1 MSRPP
6 APRKWQ
12 APPARR
18 GASAQQAAAA
28 ILAAALAQARGNSR
42 GAIESTDP
50 AYVHQLRVG
59 LRRYRSALRL
69 FRGLL
74 RGKQRRRLARLASE
88 AMRPLGEA
96 RDWDVCIEWLE
107 SAKAPRA
114 LLRRARRRRE
124 AVRESLGPVELSALK
139 PAAAAWNGKSQSLQR
154 LRSQALQK
162 ARRKVGRRLRGID
175 WNNAEERHRLRI
187 EVKRLRYATD
197 FLGGETQALERLQD
211 ALGELNDLAA
221 ARRLL
226 PGLRPPASLLRK
238 LAAGERRLL
247 AALRRQV
254 ASLEPED

>member
-28 ILAAALAQARGNSR
+28 ILAAALAQARGNAR
-42 GAIESTDP
+42 GALESSDP
-50 AYVHQLRVG
+50 AYLHQLRVG

-69 FRGLL
+69 FRDLL
-74 RGKQRRRLARLASE
+74 RRKQRSRLARRARE

-96 RDWDVCIEWLE
+96 RDWDVCIKWLA
-107 SAKAPRA
+107 SAKAPQA
-114 LLRRARRRRE
+114 LLRSAQRRRE
-124 AVRESLGPVELSALK
+124 TVRKSLAPVELSLLE
-139 PAAAAWNGKSQSLQR
+139 PAASAWKGKSVSLER
-154 LRSQALQK
+154 FGLQALPK
-162 ARRKVGRRLRGID
+162 ARRKLMRRLRGID
-175 WNNAEERHRLRI
+175 WNDAEERHRLRI
-187 EVKRLRYATD
+187 EAKRLRYATE
-197 FLGGETQALERLQD
+197 FLGGDTQALERLQD
-211 ALGELNDLAA
+211 GLGELNDLAVT
-221 ARRLL
+221 RFLL
-226 PGLRPPASLLRK
+226 AGLQPPASLLRE